1 MDNFTELDY
10 WQAIIHFGLNT
21 ATYKPALS
29 LCYLDAVRNNK
40 TTLQWSDLSCDFL
53 TLYRKRLQ
61 QDAMPQQGTLGR
73 QTKLERIVQQIE
85 IGNITDA
92 EAVDFVAREGFTDV
106 VPRFHTIGRDADLAA
121 NRFYE
126 VNFGK
131 NIVFKDTLQPV

>member
-1 MDNFTELDY
+1 
-10 WQAIIHFGLNT
+10 
-21 ATYKPALS
+21 
-29 LCYLDAVRNNK
+29 
-40 TTLQWSDLSCDFL
+40 
-53 TLYRKRLQ
+53 
-61 QDAMPQQGTLGR
+61 MPQQGTLGR

-85 IGNITDA
+85 IGNITEA

-131 NIVFKDTLQPV
+131 NIVFKDTLQHLAEKHYEQLVSESEARWAMLEGASNSTLNYNFVINSIREMYLKDGYARKPSHI